1 MVFPR
6 NHADPRSD
14 DQVLGPDPTNPNV
27 QVATRGRRRYV
38 AGLTGLAVATV
49 GGATHGVLTVLI
61 TIRVLRRAIAAFKQ
75 AGAKLLAAIPGSG
88 IAAEKIQTITSII
101 DVIKAAVRTLETNIK
116 SAKVRSDQLKV
127 IKTQLEDI
135 KTVLGNR
142 LSTEYTM
149 ALGAYTGC
157 EAASN
162 SANRTKILGQSL
174 GAAAVLGG
182 VAFTGSYNAEPVQ
195 KLITQFVDNIRG
207 GVGGG
212 QCSDIDTSPLAGL
225 FPICP
230 TGMA

>member
-1 MVFPR
+1 MVFPDTCV
-6 NHADPRSD
+6 AAPD

-27 QVATRGRRRYV
+27 QVTTRGRRRYV

-75 AGAKLLAAIPGSG
+75 SGAKLLAAVTAS
-88 IAAEKIQTITSII
+88 AMVAEQKQAIKVKI
-101 DVIKAAVRTLETNIK
+101 DAIKTAVSTLETNIQ
-116 SAKVRSDQLKV
+116 SAKERAAQLKA
-127 IKTQLEDI
+127 IKTLLEAI
-135 KTVLGNR
+135 KAVLGTR

-162 SANRTKILGQSL
+162 SANRTKILGQSF

-182 VAFTGSYNAEPVQ
+182 AAFTGSYYAEPVQ

-212 QCSDIDTSPLAGL
+212 GGSSG
-225 FPICP
+225 IC
-230 TGMA
+230 TETNICGDGMV